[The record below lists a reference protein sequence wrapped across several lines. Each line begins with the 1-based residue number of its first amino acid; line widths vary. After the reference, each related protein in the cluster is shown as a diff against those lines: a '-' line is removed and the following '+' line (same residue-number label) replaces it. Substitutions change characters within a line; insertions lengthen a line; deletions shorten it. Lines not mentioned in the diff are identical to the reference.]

1 MPREPKLLTRDQLD
15 RVLRSWDKPLDTLS
29 KNQLV
34 QVIDATRAI
43 LRKTSTEAVEQA
55 RLLKCDHEGCGE
67 QAIIRKCPEH
77 AGEPPPHQC
86 DECDKPSTTHAC
98 PEHAEVSCDDCHEA
112 ADTHHCEKH
121 AKVECD
127 ECKEEAD
134 THHCEKHAVVK
145 CEHCDKEA
153 EASYCAEHNPA
164 NELEKHLNDIIEAL
178 AEPADSPA
186 ERLWRKHNIE
196 RAIENAGHPHR
207 DVHV

>member
-43 LRKTSTEAVEQA
+43 LKKVSSE
-55 RLLKCDHEGCGE
+55 LHPLKICDHEDCGVR
-67 QAIIRKCPEH
+67 AITRKCPVH
-77 AGEPPPHQC
+77 AGEPQSHQC

-98 PEHAEVSCDDCHEA
+98 PEHAEVRCDDCHEV

-121 AKVECD
+121 AIVKCDHCDDEAKVRTCD
-127 ECKEEAD
+127 E
-134 THHCEKHAVVK
+134 HAIVK

-164 NELEKHLNDIIEAL
+164 NELETHLNDIIEAL